1 VSMDLQR
8 TAMPEGWEP
17 AVAYDRC
24 FDAQYGLEVVDED
37 VAGAG
42 VLRGRVAVHDAL
54 LGRFGT
60 VTSGVF
66 ASVAEALASRGTALA
81 VMPEGRAAMGMSND
95 TTVLEPVS
103 EGALHAEAR
112 LHARI
117 EGAWVWTV
125 DVRDDAGRPCALSRV
140 TVAVRP

>member
-1 VSMDLQR
+1 MEI

-17 AVAYDRC
+17 VVAFDRC
-24 FDAQYGLEVVDED
+24 FDAQYGLAVHDAETGVV
-37 VAGAG
+37 
-42 VLRGRVAVHDAL
+42 RGRVAVHGAL

>member
-1 VSMDLQR
+1 
-8 TAMPEGWEP
+8 MPEGWEP
-17 AVAYDRC
+17 VVPFERC

-42 VLRGRVAVHDAL
+42 VVRGRVAVRDGL

-60 VTSGVF
+60 VTSAVF
-66 ASVAEALASRGTALA
+66 AAIAEALASRGTAFA
-81 VMPEGRAAMGMSND
+81 VIPEGRAAMGMSND
-95 TTVLEPVS
+95 TTALEPVS
-103 EGALHAEAR
+103 EGTLHAEAR

-117 EGAWVWTV
+117 AGAWVWTV